1 MILLLP
7 SDKLANMK
15 QNNSVATLKKYNLLY
30 EKLKLLCLKTEPKKT
45 ALALTLGITLG
56 IMPVIGLTFII
67 ITLTGFAFRLNQ
79 VILQTVHLLVS
90 PFQFMLIPV
99 FLAAGQFIFG
109 TSNGVLIQGKIEY
122 DTMLSFQM
130 ISRFGNLI
138 LYGLI
143 VWLAVS
149 LILGLICYRL
159 VLKSSLIQNRN

>member
-1 MILLLP
+1 MT
-7 SDKLANMK
+7 LANMK

-90 PFQFMLIPV
+90 PFQLILIPV
-99 FLAAGQFIFG
+99 FLSAGQYVFG
-109 TSNGVLIQGKIEY
+109 SSEDVVKLAKVEY
-122 DTMLSFQM
+122 HTIASFQM
-130 ISRFGNLI
+130 ISQFGLLI

-143 VWLAVS
+143 VWLLIS
-149 LILGLICYRL
+149 LFFGYFLYKLL
-159 VLKSSLIQNRN
+159 LKSSLLQNRDGILTR